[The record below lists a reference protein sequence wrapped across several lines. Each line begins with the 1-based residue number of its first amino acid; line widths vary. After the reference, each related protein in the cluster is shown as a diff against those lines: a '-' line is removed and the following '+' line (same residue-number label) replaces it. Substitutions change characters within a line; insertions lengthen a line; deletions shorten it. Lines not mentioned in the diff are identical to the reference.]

1 MTADDS
7 PFDSLCIAH
16 VEIITHKNGAFEA
29 ISNVT
34 LRLPAKRMVMNT
46 LQYFQ
51 FSKSYAMWTIRVHD
65 CLISNPP

>member
-7 PFDSLCIAH
+7 PFDSLWI

-46 LQYFQ
+46 LQL
-51 FSKSYAMWTIRVHD
+51 SISRRAMQCGSSVFMTG
-65 CLISNPP
+65 P